1 MDIYLISKFC
11 VFFCCEKHIL
21 IVIFLKSAALLN
33 IMYQN
38 KEKLFWKLHLSW
50 WGIATIYAT
59 FPTYKLPELSSINL
73 VVFYF
78 FHYSAM
84 VGLTYLYRLIYNQ
97 INPFE
102 QNRFYLI
109 ISPLIGVIITG
120 VIFFVINS
128 HDFIY
133 HYKYWEGKIYTIEM
147 RFAYLI
153 DCIWDTLPWF
163 LGYHLF
169 RYARVSTERE
179 VELENSLQE
188 SELDRLR
195 KQLNP
200 HFLFN
205 ALNGIKALV
214 LTEPQQSR
222 EAIGQ
227 LSDLLRLSLKTN
239 LNENIYLSEEVEIL
253 ENYLAI
259 EKIRFHERL
268 MIEIDIPLAL
278 RNQKV
283 LPFCLQIL
291 AENAV
296 KHGIG
301 KLKKGGIIKVLAEKK
316 NADLI
321 LKVIN
326 TGSLIN
332 DADYLEDKTSI
343 GLENLKK
350 RLKINFGEKAM
361 FNIEGQNG
369 LVTAT
374 IVLPLEA

>member
-1 MDIYLISKFC
+1 
-11 VFFCCEKHIL
+11 
-21 IVIFLKSAALLN
+21 
-33 IMYQN
+33 MYQN

-50 WGIATIYAT
+50 WAIDLIYST
-59 FPTYKLPELSSINL
+59 FPTYKLPEVSSINL
-73 VVFYF
+73 VVFYL
-78 FHYSAM
+78 FHFLSM
-84 VGLTYLYRLIYNQ
+84 VSLTYLYRLIYNK

-102 QNRFYLI
+102 QNRFYLLVC
-109 ISPLIGVIITG
+109 PFIGVIITG
-120 VIFFVINS
+120 GVFFLINS

-133 HYKYWEGKIYTIEM
+133 HYKYWEDEEYTLEM

-169 RYARVSTERE
+169 RYARILTERE
-179 VELENSLQE
+179 IELENSLQE

-214 LTEPQQSR
+214 LTEPKQSR

-239 LNENIYLSEEVEIL
+239 LNENIFLGEEIEIL
-253 ENYLAI
+253 ENYLSI
-259 EKIRFHERL
+259 EKIRFDDR
-268 MIEIDIPLAL
+268 MSVEIDIPTSL
-278 RNQKV
+278 RHYKV

-301 KLKKGGIIKVLAEKK
+301 RLKKGGIIKVLAEKLGD
-316 NADLI
+316 NLS
-321 LKVIN
+321 LSVIN
-326 TGSLIN
+326 TGSLTN
-332 DADYLEDKTSI
+332 KPDYSDENASI
-343 GLENLKK
+343 GLENLKR
-350 RLKINFGEKAM
+350 RLKINFGEKAK
-361 FNIEGQNG
+361 FDIKDNNG
-369 LVTAT
+369 FVIAT
-374 IVLPLEA
+374 ILLPLEV

>member
-1 MDIYLISKFC
+1 
-11 VFFCCEKHIL
+11 
-21 IVIFLKSAALLN
+21 
-33 IMYQN
+33 MYQN

-50 WGIATIYAT
+50 WVLAILYAT
-59 FPTYKLPELSSINL
+59 LPTYKLPELSLLNL
-73 VVFYF
+73 VVFYL
-78 FHYSAM
+78 FHYLSM
-84 VGLTYLYRLIYNQ
+84 VGLTYLYRLIYIQ

-120 VIFFVINS
+120 SVFFLINS
-128 HDFIY
+128 HDFIF
-133 HYKYWEGKIYTIEM
+133 HYKYWEDKEYTLEM

-153 DCIWDTLPWF
+153 DCIWDSLPWF

-169 RYARVSTERE
+169 RYARISTERE
-179 VELENSLQE
+179 LELENSLHD

-239 LNENIYLSEEVEIL
+239 LNENIFLGEEVEIL
-253 ENYLAI
+253 ENYLSI
-259 EKIRFHERL
+259 EKIRFDDR
-268 MIEIDIPLAL
+268 MKIEIDIPIAL
-278 RNQKV
+278 RHYKV

-301 KLKKGGIIKVLAEKK
+301 KLKKGGTIRVLAGKLGD
-316 NADLI
+316 NLN
-321 LKVIN
+321 LSVIN
-326 TGSLIN
+326 TGSLTN
-332 DADYLEDKTSI
+332 DSDYANENTSI
-343 GLENLKK
+343 GLENLKR
-350 RLKINFGEKAM
+350 RLKINFGEKAK
-361 FNIEGQNG
+361 FDIKGQNG
-369 LVTAT
+369 FVIAT
-374 IVLPLEA
+374 ILLPLEV

>member
-1 MDIYLISKFC
+1 MIQ
-11 VFFCCEKHIL
+11 H
-21 IVIFLKSAALLN
+21 N
-33 IMYQN
+33 
-38 KEKLFWKLHLSW
+38 EKLFWKLHLSW
-50 WGIATIYAT
+50 WAIALIYGTYPT
-59 FPTYKLPELSSINL
+59 FKLPELSPPNL
-73 VVFYF
+73 VVFYLL
-78 FHYSAM
+78 HYGSM
-84 VGLTYLYRLIYNQ
+84 VGLTYLYRLIYNH
-97 INPFE
+97 INALE
-102 QNRFYLI
+102 QNRIYSI
-109 ISPLIGVIITG
+109 VAPMIGVVITG
-120 VIFFVINS
+120 GVFFLINS

-133 HYKYWEGKIYTIEM
+133 HYKFWEDKPYTLEM
-147 RFAYLI
+147 RWSYLI

-179 VELENSLQE
+179 AVLEKSLQE

-205 ALNGIKALV
+205 ALNGIRALV
-214 LTEPQQSR
+214 LTEPKQSR

-227 LSDLLRLSLKTN
+227 LSDLLRLSLKAN
-239 LNENIYLSEEVEIL
+239 LNKNIYLSQEMEIL

-268 MIEIDIPLAL
+268 MIEIDIEAAL
-278 RNQKV
+278 KRYKV

-301 KLKKGGIIKVLAEKK
+301 KLKKGGIIKVLAERKK
-316 NADLI
+316 SDLI

-332 DADYLEDKTSI
+332 DLNYSEDMTSI
-343 GLENLKK
+343 GLENLRK
-350 RLKINFGEKAM
+350 RLKINFGEKAI
-361 FNIEGQNG
+361 FSIEGQDG
-369 LVTAT
+369 WVTAT
-374 IVLPLEA
+374 IVLPLEG

>member
-1 MDIYLISKFC
+1 M
-11 VFFCCEKHIL
+11 
-21 IVIFLKSAALLN
+21 N
-33 IMYQN
+33 RN
-38 KEKLFWKLHLSW
+38 KEGLFWKLHLSW
-50 WGIATIYAT
+50 WAISMVYAT
-59 FPTYKLPELSSINL
+59 FPTYKLPEGSPISLAG
-73 VVFYF
+73 FYL
-78 FHYSAM
+78 FHYSTM
-84 VGLTYLYRLIYNQ
+84 VGLTYLYRSIYNK

-102 QNRFYLI
+102 QNRSYLI
-109 ISPLIGVIITG
+109 FAPLIGVLTIGG
-120 VIFFVINS
+120 VFFLINS

-133 HYKYWEGKIYTIEM
+133 HYKYWEDKPFTLEM

-169 RYARVSTERE
+169 RYAIISTEKE
-179 VELENSLQE
+179 VKLETSLHE

-214 LTEPQQSR
+214 LTEPKKSR
-222 EAIGQ
+222 EAIDQ

-239 LNENIYLSEEVEIL
+239 LNENISLGEEIKIL
-253 ENYLAI
+253 ENYLSI
-259 EKIRFHERL
+259 EKIRFDERL
-268 MIEIDIPLAL
+268 IIEIEIPIAL
-278 RNQKV
+278 KNHKV

-296 KHGIG
+296 KHGIS
-301 KLKKGGIIKVLAEKK
+301 KLKKGGFIKVLAEKISA
-316 NADLI
+316 NLI

-332 DADYLEDKTSI
+332 NWGYSEDKTSTDM
-343 GLENLKK
+343 GLENLKR
-350 RLKINFGEKAM
+350 RLKINFGENAE
-361 FNIEGQNG
+361 FNIKEKNG

-374 IVLPLEA
+374 IILPSEM